1 MHMLE
6 RDTNR
11 AWVAGV
17 AAGLAE
23 QFNIPI
29 ALIRM
34 LFIGSFFLFGFGL
47 GLYAWLWAGMPANNN
62 QIHINF
68 S

>member
-1 MHMLE
+1 MLE

-17 AAGLAE
+17 GAGLAE
-23 QFNIPI
+23 QLNFPVVF
-29 ALIRM
+29 IR
-34 LFIGSFFLFGFGL
+34 LFFVASFFLFGFGL
-47 GLYAWLWAGMPANNN
+47 ALYAWLWAGMPANDN

-68 S
+68 T